1 MGPVAEFEIHCEALP
16 LVEVAASVPESTFEV
31 AASVPES
38 TFEVAASAPESTFE
52 VETSSTT
59 VPGRS

>member
-38 TFEVAASAPESTFE
+38 TFEV
-52 VETSSTT
+52 ETSSTT